1 MFSTHQCETL
11 FANRPTEGEN
21 TYLISQSIAR
31 RAIDFYPRNFLKFAF
46 SCLIIFL
53 VFVPPCLCES
63 PSSSKSNSDFSR
75 LLDFQEK
82 LESRIFSEKDLKNC
96 KKLLKKT
103 KDEGLRRNLS
113 IVLSRYER
121 ELNDKPQESLNF
133 IAPEVLPPEKLA
145 EFQKKFPADSN
156 KEKQIKSGAPA
167 CQCPINILTNP
178 SMTIPV
184 SPVSP
189 ATDVL

>member
-121 ELNDKPQESLNF
+121 ELNDRPLAALEY
-133 IAPEVLPPEKLA
+133 IAPEVLAPEMAQAFLSA
-145 EFQKKFPADSN
+145 VQK
-156 KEKQIKSGAPA
+156 KQIKSGAGA